1 MDLREAVALAAVL
14 AAFAYLAYQTA
25 ALPGADGLPGGPGYI
40 SDEVWYV
47 SAARNMLHDYFGR
60 PASSPYVTAPR
71 GCLQPGDAAVKNYTN
86 VDAVTVVGPVSC
98 YYRVGFPYPDKPGI
112 LTYYNLEH
120 PPLAKYVLAAVIAV
134 DDSPLAWRIPS
145 MVAGALA
152 LLLVYITARRIAGR
166 WPALAAC
173 CLMLADGTFRAMSGI
188 AMLDIYLGLFT
199 MLTAY
204 LYLSRGPVATGAALG
219 LAASVKYSGAFP
231 AFALAYLYAR
241 RSLWAAAAAAS
252 AAAAVFLLANLPLA
266 GRLGLAGW
274 WHELTSAI
282 SWHVTSRP
290 PGPVASTPLDWL
302 LMRNSFLLH
311 ASPDVAAYGTPI
323 YLLALAYAL
332 YRRDDL
338 SAIYIST
345 YGSYWLVYALGN
357 HTLYSFYTAQFSP
370 LAHVLLAELLS
381 DLSRRPASARPRT

>member
-1 MDLREAVALAAVL
+1 MDLREVAALAALL
-14 AAFAYLAYQTA
+14 AAFAFLAYQTA
-25 ALPGADGLPGGPGYI
+25 SLPGADGLPGGPGYI

-60 PASSPYVTAPR
+60 PAASPYVTAPL
-71 GCLQPGDAAVKNYTN
+71 GCLRPGDTVVKNYTY
-86 VDAVTVVGPVSC
+86 VDAVTVTGPVSC
-98 YYRVGFPYPDKPGI
+98 YHRVGFPYPDKAGI
-112 LTYYNLEH
+112 LTYYNMEH
-120 PPLAKYVLAAVIAV
+120 PPLAKYILAAVLAV
-134 DDSPLAWRIPS
+134 DDRPLSWRIPS

-152 LLLVYITARRIAGR
+152 LILTYLTARRVAGR
-166 WPALAAC
+166 WPALVASG
-173 CLMLADGTFRAMSGI
+173 LMLADGTFRAMSGI

-199 MLTAY
+199 ILTAY
-204 LYLSRGPVATGAALG
+204 LYLSRGPAAAGAALG

-241 RSLWAAAAAAS
+241 RSPWHVAAAAS
-252 AAAAVFLLANLPLA
+252 AAIAVFLLVNAPLV

-274 WHELTSAI
+274 WHELLSAL

-290 PGPVASTPLDWL
+290 PGPVASSPLDWL

-311 ASPDVAAYGTPI
+311 ASPDVAAYGTPV

-332 YRRDDL
+332 YRRDDM

-357 HTLYSFYTAQFSP
+357 HTLYSFYTAHFSP

-381 DLSRRPASARPRT
+381 GLSRRRP